1 MPFRGVCNSMIKARF
16 MVKRCVRQI
25 LLRFKDLV
33 KVHVYYFTEVVKI
46 AALKFFFI
54 FYVHMH
60 GDTLETKR
68 KQDLWGFF
76 KLKCI
81 LLF

>member
-16 MVKRCVRQI
+16 MVKRCVQQI

-46 AALKFFFI
+46 AALKFFFFHNLRSHAWRYI
-54 FYVHMH
+54 
-60 GDTLETKR
+60 GN
-68 KQDLWGFF
+68 
-76 KLKCI
+76 
-81 LLF
+81 

>member
-16 MVKRCVRQI
+16 MVKRYVRQI

-46 AALKFFFI
+46 AALKFFFHNLRSHAWRYI
-54 FYVHMH
+54 
-60 GDTLETKR
+60 GN
-68 KQDLWGFF
+68 
-76 KLKCI
+76 
-81 LLF
+81 